1 MSKEKQ
7 EKPSFEE
14 MLELDRSRTPELFE
28 YLDELLKRHPP
39 VPRIP
44 KNVTLH

>member
-1 MSKEKQ
+1 MSKK

-14 MLELDRSRTPELFE
+14 MLELDRTRMPELLD
-28 YLDELLKRHPP
+28 YLAEFVRRNPP
-39 VPRIP
+39 VRP